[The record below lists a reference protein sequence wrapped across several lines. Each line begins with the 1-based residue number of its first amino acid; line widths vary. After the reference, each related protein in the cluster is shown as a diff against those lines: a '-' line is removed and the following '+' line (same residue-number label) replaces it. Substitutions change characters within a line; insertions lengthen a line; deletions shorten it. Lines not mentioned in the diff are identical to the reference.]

1 MTYFDYAVLAI
12 LAGSAVIATVRGL
25 VAEVL
30 SLGAWLVA
38 FWCAK
43 EFAPTI
49 SAFIPSEV
57 PTEGLRLV
65 AAFVLL
71 FFLVWLMS
79 ALLRVT
85 LTGLLDA
92 TGLGGVNRLFGT
104 LFGIARGGVLVVML
118 VMIAGLTD
126 IPQSPMWR
134 NAVLSPPL
142 ERVATMLKPWLPKM
156 LADNIRYSG

>member
-1 MTYFDYAVLAI
+1 MTFFDYAVIAI
-12 LAGSAVIATVRGL
+12 LIGSAVVAMVRGL

-30 SLGAWLVA
+30 SLGAWLAA

-43 EFAPTI
+43 QYAPAV

-57 PTEGLRLV
+57 PTQGLRLV
-65 AAFVLL
+65 ASFVLL
-71 FFLVWLMS
+71 FFLVWLVT

-92 TGLGGVNRLFGT
+92 TGLGGINRLFGAF
-104 LFGIARGGVLVVML
+104 FGVLRGGVLVIIL
-118 VMIAGLTD
+118 VLVAGLTD
-126 IPQSPMWR
+126 IPREPMWR

-142 ERVATMLKPWLPKM
+142 ERVATMLKPWLPQM